1 MWSLVSNA
9 QLDRI
14 EQKIDSL
21 TLKVNAMSVQIS
33 ANLQALMTQVAQN
46 TSVEGSAVTLI
57 QGIASQLSNALA
69 NSDDAALPALVNQ
82 LNSSATALAAAVA
95 ANTPA
100 PAAATAAAKVAA
112 AKQIS

>member
-1 MWSLVSNA
+1 VKIEINCIIP

-14 EQKIDSL
+14 ECL
-21 TLKVNAMSVQIS
+21 LKELKAMSTQIS

-57 QGIASQLSNALA
+57 QGIASQLSAALA
-69 NSDDAALPALVNQ
+69 NSDDAALPALVAS
-82 LNSSATALAAAVA
+82 LNTSATALGAAVS

-100 PAAATAAAKVAA
+100 PSASTAAATVASA
-112 AKQIS
+112 TPTP